1 MLDLGDPFP
10 FGTERCPYC
19 AEEILA
25 DTAKCRHCGEWL
37 VAPPPGRGPSAQGL
51 RRSYAQPV
59 WQLVLL
65 SVVTF
70 GLYEVR
76 WFYRT
81 WKQLQQDRD
90 LDMSPGLHALGLLVP
105 ILNIVL
111 VLNLFRE
118 IKDYAEEAHV
128 PARYP
133 PGGLLLAFLAA
144 GLAAWAPAPWWPLS
158 LLSVVPLAVVQ
169 RVLNAYWRVRQPAL
183 PIRRALSGGQVA
195 AVIVGGFFFAM
206 FGFGVYVQL
215 SRKAE
220 DLVSR
225 ARTSAEATRGA
236 ASSTTAGADGLVS
249 RLAEAQREAAA
260 RLPGRKL
267 SAQELFG
274 LVSPSLFVV
283 TTEDSRGA
291 VRILGSAVA
300 VTRDLL
306 VTNAHVVEGGGSI
319 RVSQGEARWSASV
332 VDQDRERDLCRL
344 RIAGLRAAIALVRDS
359 RSLRIGQRVY
369 SVGAPEG
376 LEMTLSEGLVSGFRD
391 FRGQRVVQTSAPIS
405 HGSSG
410 GGLFDEMGGLIGITT
425 FMLDGGQN
433 LNFAILAEHALGP
446 ASRPLSAD
454 ELLAIWRDRD
464 VLPEV
469 ARAPSAPSPSAAR

>member
-1 MLDLGDPFP
+1 MLDLDDPFP
-10 FGTERCPYC
+10 TGTKRCPYC

-25 DTAKCRHCGEWL
+25 DAAKCRHCGEWL
-37 VAPPPGRGPSAQGL
+37 VAPPPGRGPSADG
-51 RRSYAQPV
+51 RKYSDAQPV

-70 GLYEVR
+70 GVYELR

-81 WKQLQQDRD
+81 WKQLKRDRD
-90 LDMSPGLHALGLLVP
+90 LDMSPGLHTLGLVVP

-118 IKDYAEEAHV
+118 IKEYAEEARV
-128 PARYP
+128 RARYP
-133 PGGLLLAFLAA
+133 PGGVLAA
-144 GLAAWAPAPWWPLS
+144 YLALGAIAWAPAPWKALTF
-158 LLSVVPLAVVQ
+158 LSVVPLAVVQ
-169 RVLNAYWRVRQPAL
+169 HALNGYWRARQPAL
-183 PIRRALSGGQVA
+183 RMRQSLSGGQA
-195 AVIVGGFFFAM
+195 AALVVGGFFFAL
-206 FGFGVYVQL
+206 FGLGIYIQL
-215 SRKAE
+215 SQKAQ

-225 ARTSAEATRGA
+225 ARIS
-236 ASSTTAGADGLVS
+236 ASSTVPTPSAPSTAAAGLAS
-249 RLAEAQREAAA
+249 RLTEAQREAAA

-274 LVSPSLFVV
+274 AVSPSLFVV

-291 VRILGSAVA
+291 VRTLGSAVA
-300 VTRDLL
+300 VARDLL
-306 VTNAHVVEGGGSI
+306 VTNAHVIEGGLSI
-319 RVSQGEARWSASV
+319 RVSQGEESWSASV
-332 VDQDRERDLCRL
+332 LDRDRERDLCRL
-344 RIAGLRAAIALVRDS
+344 RIAGLAAAAALVRDS

-410 GGLFDEMGGLIGITT
+410 GGLFDELGGLIGITT
-425 FMLDGGQN
+425 FMIDGGQN
-433 LNFAILAEHALGP
+433 LNFAILAEHALAP
-446 ASRPLSAD
+446 AVQPLSAE

-464 VLPEV
+464 ARPDP
-469 ARAPSAPSPSAAR
+469 RAPGAPSPASVD